1 MVGSPVRIPLARRLA
16 TLLATAAIATAL
28 GGVAP
33 AAAGGKPMP
42 AGGEPMPLTSGQ
54 RSVAA
59 ADRIDQVS
67 VC

>member
-42 AGGEPMPLTSGQ
+42 DGGNWN
-54 RSVAA
+54 
-59 ADRIDQVS
+59 DRIDQVS